1 MAILT
6 MFEIHGDPDELMAK
20 MDEHTEPKARRAAA
34 ENGGISNTVVKTDD
48 GVMVVNLWE
57 SAEGMQRVAAE
68 IGPIARDAGLSEQ
81 VGWRQ
86 FEVLRHRTPG
96 D

>member
-6 MFEIHGDPDELMAK
+6 MFELHGDPDEIVGK
-20 MDEHTEPKARRAAA
+20 QDEVIAPEAARVAA
-34 ENGGISNTVVKTDD
+34 ENGGISNTVVKTDE
-48 GVMVVNLWE
+48 GVLVVNLWE
-57 SAEGMQRVAAE
+57 NEEGMRKASE
-68 IGPIARDAGLSEQ
+68 RIGPMAREAGMEQ

-86 FEVLRHRTPG
+86 YEVLRHRTPA